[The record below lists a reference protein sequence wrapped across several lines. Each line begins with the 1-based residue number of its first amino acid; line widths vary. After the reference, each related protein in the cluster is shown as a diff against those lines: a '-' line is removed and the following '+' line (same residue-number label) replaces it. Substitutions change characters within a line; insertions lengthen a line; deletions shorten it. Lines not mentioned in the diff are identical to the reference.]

1 MEYKGIIITGTNAA
15 GKSTI
20 ALKICK
26 KFKEFQIV
34 QAVMI
39 RKPREEDGGGHFVF
53 FFLLHPKRGKVGIFC
68 GHDEIVVAALAAGA
82 N

>member
-20 ALKICK
+20 ALKVCE

-34 QAVMI
+34 QAVII
-39 RKPREEDGGGHFVF
+39 R
-53 FFLLHPKRGKVGIFC
+53 
-68 GHDEIVVAALAAGA
+68 
-82 N
+82 

>member
-20 ALKICK
+20 ALKVCE

-34 QAVMI
+34 QAVII
-39 RKPREEDGGGHFVF
+39 RKPREDDGGGNFVVIMK
-53 FFLLHPKRGKVGIFC
+53 L
-68 GHDEIVVAALAAGA
+68 
-82 N
+82 

>member
-20 ALKICK
+20 ALKVCE

-34 QAVMI
+34 QAVII
-39 RKPREEDGGGHFVF
+39 RKPRKKVNLF
-53 FFLLHPKRGKVGIFC
+53 FRKRRNNQGQIEYYVR
-68 GHDEIVVAALAAGA
+68 VW
-82 N
+82 

>member
-20 ALKICK
+20 ALKVCE

-34 QAVMI
+34 QAVII
-39 RKPREEDGGGHFVF
+39 RKPREDDHSSMYQYMSKKEFDKLGEEN
-53 FFLLHPKRGKVGIFC
+53 K
-68 GHDEIVVAALAAGA
+68 LARM
-82 N
+82 